1 MKKLSMSP
9 EMSFDDI
16 LVEIKNCNDD
26 VTVVLSEGRYFFKK
40 SLRITENLGHSVTF
54 KANGKVFFDGG
65 IIIKNSLV
73 KKCDNDEIL
82 SRIIEADSR
91 KHIYEIDLSSY
102 KIDYAEY
109 GCRGFRRAYVPSAN
123 EFYINSEAQRVP
135 IYPKSG
141 DIPITEVTDPGSHPK
156 SADFTMRPATFK
168 YDDPRCDL
176 WEAAD
181 DFYVS
186 GYFSE
191 SYADDTIK
199 AAKIDTENKTITT
212 TLPHLF
218 SFVAKPHTRWHA
230 INLLEELS
238 CEGEYYIDKVHEK
251 LYFYP
256 VDGTDLSTA
265 LLQLSVLN
273 TPMVVLRN
281 TANIAFKGI
290 TFENTRG
297 TCIYMDNTENCLIKN
312 CVLRNAGMLAA
323 QIGMGATAMPEG
335 MHDAHGIQHESVGT
349 PKSVPEIVGSW
360 HEMLYQFAAWDN
372 EGGKNNGI
380 QGCEIY
386 NTGTGGVLLCG
397 GNRKKLIPAENY
409 VDNCHIYRT
418 NRLDKTYKAG
428 VNIMGVGNKIT
439 HCKIHDMPGFAIYL
453 HGNDH
458 KIHYNEIFDVI
469 TEVSDAGAIYWG
481 RDRSEVGNEINFNFI
496 HDIYG
501 SKENPRGICA
511 IYLDDGAGFNLI
523 QGNYF
528 YRVIQSDEH
537 HPNATFGT
545 IFWNWGGQTSV
556 CDNIFVECPN
566 PLRSGNY
573 TNNLFIKEFL
583 GRQSE
588 LFMRRMKADE
598 EDISGVDVTS
608 DIWRE
613 RYPYLY
619 DQFTG
624 NYREAN
630 TIYNNAFPMK
640 PKKWFKNP
648 ENLDFTAF
656 SKEDFEGLHLRYV
669 VDPIR
674 KIDNEEVYVK
684 LTDFSKI
691 GLY

>member
-1 MKKLSMSP
+1 
-9 EMSFDDI
+9 
-16 LVEIKNCNDD
+16 
-26 VTVVLSEGRYFFKK
+26 
-40 SLRITENLGHSVTF
+40 
-54 KANGKVFFDGG
+54 
-65 IIIKNSLV
+65 
-73 KKCDNDEIL
+73 
-82 SRIIEADSR
+82 
-91 KHIYEIDLSSY
+91 
-102 KIDYAEY
+102 
-109 GCRGFRRAYVPSAN
+109 
-123 EFYINSEAQRVP
+123 
-135 IYPKSG
+135 
-141 DIPITEVTDPGSHPK
+141 
-156 SADFTMRPATFK
+156 
-168 YDDPRCDL
+168 
-176 WEAAD
+176 
-181 DFYVS
+181 
-186 GYFSE
+186 
-191 SYADDTIK
+191 
-199 AAKIDTENKTITT
+199 
-212 TLPHLF
+212 
-218 SFVAKPHTRWHA
+218 
-230 INLLEELS
+230 
-238 CEGEYYIDKVHEK
+238 
-251 LYFYP
+251 
-256 VDGTDLSTA
+256 
-265 LLQLSVLN
+265 
-273 TPMVVLRN
+273 MVVLRN
-281 TANIAFKGI
+281 TADITFEGI

-297 TCIYMDNTENCLIKN
+297 TCVYMDNTENCLIKS
-312 CVLRNAGMLAA
+312 CTLRNAGMLAV

-335 MHDAHGIQHESVGT
+335 MHDAHGIQDASVGT

-372 EGGKNNGI
+372 EGGKNNGV

-397 GNRKKLIPAENY
+397 GNRKKLIPSENY

-469 TEVSDAGAIYWG
+469 NEVSDAGAIYWG
-481 RDRSEVGNEINFNFI
+481 RDGSEVGNEINFNFI

-528 YRVIQSDEH
+528 YRIIQSDEH

-556 CDNIFVECPN
+556 CNNIFVECPN
-566 PLRSGNY
+566 PVRSGNY

-583 GRQSE
+583 GQQGE

-624 NYREAN
+624 NYKEAN
-630 TIYNNAFPMK
+630 TIYNNAFPEK
-640 PKKWFKNP
+640 PKKWFKDP
-648 ENLDFTAF
+648 ENLDFTPF
-656 SKEDFEGLHLRYV
+656 NKEDFEGLHLRYV

-674 KIDNEEVYVK
+674 NIDNEEVYVK